1 MERMKKGYLTVY
13 LSLSL
18 GIILSL
24 ILALT
29 EWARVNAMRM
39 QIECVAD
46 TAASSVLAEYHRELL
61 EQYELFFV
69 DTSYGTNTAAYANTE
84 AHLKNYMEHNFSLQ
98 GVNTIQNYRDIL
110 KLSTGEISLLSA
122 TVATDEKGI
131 GIKRQAVLYE
141 KDKIGLSLIE
151 DIMKNLQTVTEY
163 EAESGKIQEQRQ
175 NVEEELNELIKE
187 TEENMPPEKEIIET
201 EDGLK
206 EIEVKPK
213 ITRDNPAD
221 IVNATRGF
229 SILNLVIKDRNALS
243 YQRITPSNYVT
254 GRQLNVGSG
263 KQEGVTYP
271 DGLVEDIL
279 FHEYILDK
287 CGRYTESLDKS
298 FLKYQI
304 EYIVAGKDSDE
315 ENLKNIVNRILLIR
329 EAANV
334 IYLLSDSSKMT
345 EIETVSTVLSLVCMV
360 PEAEPLVRYSILF
373 AWAYVESVQ
382 DVRNLLDQKRVPL
395 MKSGSTWTTKLL
407 NMTEYQ
413 QNFNQGRLEGEGL
426 SYDDYLR
433 IFLCMTNEDMVTMRL
448 ADIMEMDIRKTV
460 GNENFRMD
468 ACIDCFE
475 FIALINSR
483 YGYDFSIQ
491 RKYGYMIGS

>member
-1 MERMKKGYLTVY
+1 MRKGYLTVY

-46 TAASSVLAEYHRELL
+46 TAASSVLAEYHRQLL

-69 DTSYGTNTAAYANTE
+69 DTSYGTNMAVYANTE
-84 AHLKNYMEHNFSLQ
+84 AHLKDYMEHNFSLK
-98 GVNTIQNYRDIL
+98 GLTTIQNYRDIL
-110 KLSTGEISLLSA
+110 KLSTGNVSIRAA
-122 TVATDEKGI
+122 TVATDENGI

-151 DIMKNLQTVTEY
+151 DVMNNLQTVTEY
-163 EAESGKIQEQRQ
+163 EEESGNIEEQRQ
-175 NVEEELNELIKE
+175 NVEEELNELIRQ
-187 TEENMPPEKEIIET
+187 TEENMPPETEIIET
-201 EDGLK
+201 ENGLE

-221 IVNATRGF
+221 LVNATRGF
-229 SILNLVIKDRNALS
+229 SILELVVRDRNAIS

-254 GRQLNVGSG
+254 GRQLHAGNGR
-263 KQEGVTYP
+263 QEGVAYP
-271 DGLVEDIL
+271 DSLVENIL
-279 FHEYILDK
+279 FHEYVLDK
-287 CGRYTESLDKS
+287 CSRYTGVLDKS
-298 FLKYQI
+298 LLKYQV

-315 ENLKNIVNRILLIR
+315 ENLKSIINRLLLIR

-334 IYLLSDSSKMT
+334 IYLLSDSSRMA

-373 AWAYVESVQ
+373 AWAYVESIQ
-382 DVRNLLDQKRVPL
+382 DVRDLLDQKRVPL
-395 MKSGSTWTTKLL
+395 VKSSGTWKTKLL

-413 QNFNQGRLEGEGL
+413 QHWSQGGNEGEGL

-433 IFLCMTNEDMVTMRL
+433 IFLCMTNEDTVTMRL
-448 ADIMEMDIRKTV
+448 ADIMEMDIRQTS

-468 ACIDCFE
+468 VCIDSFE
-475 FIALINSR
+475 FIAQVTSR

-491 RKYGYMIGS
+491 RKYSYMVGN

>member
-1 MERMKKGYLTVY
+1 MKKGYLTVY

-39 QIECVAD
+39 QVECVAD
-46 TAASSVLAEYHRELL
+46 TAASSVLAEYHRQLL
-61 EQYELFFV
+61 EQYELFFI
-69 DTSYGTNTAAYANTE
+69 DTSYGTDTAAYANTE
-84 AHLKNYMEHNFSLQ
+84 AHLRDYMEHNFSLK
-98 GVNTIQNYRDIL
+98 GVHTIQRYRDIL
-110 KLSTGEISLLSA
+110 KLSTEEISLLSA
-122 TVATDEKGI
+122 TVATDENGI

-151 DIMKNLQTVTEY
+151 DVMKNLQAVTEY
-163 EAESGKIQEQRQ
+163 ETESGKIQEQRQ
-175 NVEEELNELIKE
+175 NAEEELNELIKQ

-201 EDGLK
+201 EDGLE

-221 IVNATRGF
+221 IVNATRGL
-229 SILNLVIKDRNALS
+229 SVLNLVVKDRNTIS
-243 YQRITPSNYVT
+243 YQKITPSSYVT
-254 GRQLNVGSG
+254 GRQLNTGSG
-263 KQEGVTYP
+263 RQEEITYP
-271 DGLVEDIL
+271 DSLAENIL

-287 CGRYTESLDKS
+287 CGRYTEVLDKS
-298 FLKYQI
+298 LLKYQI
-304 EYIVAGKDSDE
+304 EYIIAGKDSDE
-315 ENLKNIVNRILLIR
+315 ENLKSIVNRLLLIR
-329 EAANV
+329 EAANT
-334 IYLLSDSSKMT
+334 IYLLSDSNKMA

-382 DVRNLLDQKRVPL
+382 DVRDLLDKKRVPL
-395 MKSGSTWTTKLL
+395 MKSSSTWTSKLL
-407 NMTEYQ
+407 YMTEYQ
-413 QNFNQGRLEGEGL
+413 KHLDHGGTEGEGL

-433 IFLCMTNEDMVTMRL
+433 IFLCMTNENTVTMRL
-448 ADIMEMDIRKTV
+448 ADIMEMDIRQTA
-460 GNENFRMD
+460 GNESFRMD
-468 ACIDCFE
+468 VCIDSFE
-475 FIALINSR
+475 FTAQISSR

-491 RKYGYMIGS
+491 RKYSYMVDN

>member
-1 MERMKKGYLTVY
+1 MKKGYLTVY

-46 TAASSVLAEYHRELL
+46 TAAFSVLAEYHRELL

-69 DTSYGTNTAAYANTE
+69 DTSYGTDTAAYANTE
-84 AHLKNYMEHNFSLQ
+84 AHLRNYMEHNFSLK
-98 GVNTIQNYRDIL
+98 GLNTIRNYRDIL
-110 KLSTGEISLLSA
+110 KLSAGEISLLSA
-122 TVATDEKGI
+122 AIATDENGI

-163 EAESGKIQEQRQ
+163 ETESVKVQEQRR
-175 NVEEELNELIKE
+175 NVEEELNELIKQ
-187 TEENMPPEKEIIET
+187 TEEDMPPEKKMIET
-201 EDGLK
+201 ENGLE

-221 IVNATRGF
+221 IVNAARGF
-229 SILNLVIKDRNALS
+229 SVLDLVVRDKNSIS
-243 YQRITPSNYVT
+243 YQTITPSNYVT
-254 GRQLNVGSG
+254 GRQLHAGSG
-263 KQEGVTYP
+263 RQEGITYP
-271 DGLVEDIL
+271 DSLAEDIM

-287 CGRYTESLDKS
+287 CSRYTKVLDKS
-298 FLKYQI
+298 LLKYQA
-304 EYIVAGKDSDE
+304 EYIVIGKDSDE
-315 ENLKNIVNRILLIR
+315 ENLKSIVNRLLLIR
-329 EAANV
+329 EAANA
-334 IYLLSDSSKMT
+334 IYLLSDSSKMA

-373 AWAYVESVQ
+373 AWAYVESIQ
-382 DVRNLLDQKRVPL
+382 DVRDLLNQKRVPL
-395 MKSGSTWTTKLL
+395 MKSSSTWKSELL

-413 QNFNQGRLEGEGL
+413 YHWDQGKADGEGL
-426 SYDDYLR
+426 SYEDYLR
-433 IFLCMTNEDMVTMRL
+433 IFLCMTNEETVTMRL
-448 ADIMEMDIRKTV
+448 ADIMEMDIRKTP

-468 ACIDCFE
+468 ACIDSFD
-475 FIALINSR
+475 FIAWVSSK
-483 YGYDFSIQ
+483 YGYNFSIQ
-491 RKYGYMIGS
+491 RKYSYMVGN